1 MKKMKIV
8 LTLTAFTLTAAV
20 ATAQDLP
27 RKAPNVN
34 ISDLNKNPTQLPH
47 YGEKNLMIF
56 YVDPD
61 ARKQNEAFTYELE
74 ENHRAESP
82 EIYGFGIINAKDT
95 GYPNGLIRLFA
106 RKRTAKNGA
115 LVLMDTDRTLPRE
128 WGLGD
133 CNDQFVL
140 LFVDKAGELVFMR
153 KGELTEEDQQAFYR
167 LIEQYK

>member
-1 MKKMKIV
+1 MRNKNSQFMKKMKIV
-8 LTLTAFTLTAAV
+8 LMLTAFALTTAV

-27 RKAPNVN
+27 RKVSNVE

-82 EIYGFGIINAKDT
+82 ET
-95 GYPNGLIRLFA
+95 YPQHR
-106 RKRTAKNGA
+106 
-115 LVLMDTDRTLPRE
+115 P
-128 WGLGD
+128 
-133 CNDQFVL
+133 
-140 LFVDKAGELVFMR
+140 
-153 KGELTEEDQQAFYR
+153 
-167 LIEQYK
+167 